1 MRGTAIL
8 SERGEHL
15 TMDFKSKVV
24 VVTGGASGI
33 GLACCREFAQRRA
46 IVVVVDLNEKAGR
59 AAVKELRQLGGRA
72 EFFSFD
78 VSKNVQVAGGVAKI
92 AKKLGGIDILINNA
106 GIQRYGT
113 ATTASE
119 EDWDLVLNVNLKS
132 AFLMSKYVIPE
143 MIKRGGGAIVNMGS
157 VQSGAAQTNSVHY
170 VVSKH
175 GILGLTRSLALDY
188 AKQNIRANCV
198 MPGAVDTPMIRWSAS
213 LTPDPESTMAALDRI
228 HMRGKM
234 GKPEEVARVMVFLAS
249 DLASFI
255 TAAAISV
262 DGGITMAVG
271 GMAFQEGG
279 LPAAKD

>member
-1 MRGTAIL
+1 
-8 SERGEHL
+8 
-15 TMDFKSKVV
+15 MDFQSKVA

-33 GLACCREFAQRRA
+33 GLACCREFAQA
-46 IVVVVDLNEKAGR
+46 HAAVAVVDLNEKAGR
-59 AAVKELRQLGGRA
+59 AAVKELRQAGGRA

-78 VSKNVQVAGGVAKI
+78 VSKSAEIKSGVSKI
-92 AKKLGGIDILINNA
+92 ARKLGGIDMLVNSA

-132 AFLMSKYVIPE
+132 AFLLCKYAIPE
-143 MIKRGGGAIVNMGS
+143 MLKRGGGAIVNLGS
-157 VQSGAAQTNSVHY
+157 IQSGAAQSNSVHY

-175 GILGLTRSLALDY
+175 GILGLTRSVALDY

-198 MPGAVDTPMIRWSAS
+198 LPGAVDTPMIRWSVS
-213 LTPDPESTMAALDRI
+213 QTPNPEATMQALDGI

-234 GKPEEVARVMVFLAS
+234 GQPEEVARVVVFLAS

-255 TAAAISV
+255 TAAAITV
-262 DGGITMAVG
+262 DGGITMAIG
-271 GMAFQEGG
+271 GMAFQDGG
-279 LPAAKD
+279 LPAAKE